1 MELSNKTFV
10 GRLTEVTLE
19 KRHTDVSPFNVET
32 SSDGTPI
39 SVDERVGD
47 LMVVALHQQVYWCSS
62 LPDGEGMVVISQSVT
77 TIQIFTTDHCL
88 II

>member
-10 GRLTEVTLE
+10 GRLIEVTLE
-19 KRHTDVSPFNVET
+19 KGHVSPFNVET

-47 LMVVALHQQVYWCSS
+47 LMVVALHQRVHWCSRCQ
-62 LPDGEGMVVISQSVT
+62 MRKVIYHKQ
-77 TIQIFTTDHCL
+77 
-88 II
+88 